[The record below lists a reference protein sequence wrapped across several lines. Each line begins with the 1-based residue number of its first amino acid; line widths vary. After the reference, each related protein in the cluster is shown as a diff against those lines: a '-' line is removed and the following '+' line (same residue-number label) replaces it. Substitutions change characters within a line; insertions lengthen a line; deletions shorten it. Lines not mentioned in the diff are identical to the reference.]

1 MLAKSNPISARAA
14 SAWFALALASFAWIG
29 ISEPSEKGGEI
40 KRIQFARGAS
50 SAQVRGAVVRGERAL
65 YSIEAGQGQHMSL
78 RIVATENNAVVQ
90 VYAPGAK
97 RELRN
102 SILYISGDTLPGAGE
117 GDDAAQWAGTLP
129 GPGVYLLVVGSTRGN
144 ATYRLTV
151 TIR

>member
-1 MLAKSNPISARAA
+1 MLAKLNPTSARTAF
-14 SAWFALALASFAWIG
+14 AWLALALASFVWVG
-29 ISEPSEKGGEI
+29 ISEPSGKAEEI

-65 YSIEAGQGQHMSL
+65 YSIEAREGQHVSL
-78 RIVATENNAVVQ
+78 RIVSSEKNAVVQ

-97 RELRN
+97 QEIRDSVLH
-102 SILYISGDTLPGAGE
+102 ISGDTLPGAGE

-129 GPGVYLLVVGSTRGN
+129 GSGVYVLVVGSTRGN